1 MKRYLSILLLLVVG
15 LSGLLYAQAPQ
26 KFSYQAVVRTQFGQ
40 LVTNQPVGVRISILR
55 YSALGASVYSESQTV
70 TTNAN
75 GLFTMAV
82 GEGTVLS
89 GNLNAINWAD
99 GPYFLKSEI
108 DPQGGTSYSI
118 VATKQMMS
126 VPYSLFALRADTS
139 SFATTAQWA
148 QNIVGGFQESQILTM
163 SHDTIFLTGGSF
175 VVLPTGFSGNYND
188 LTNKPVIPTVPTSV
202 SAFTNDAGYITG
214 YTEVQA
220 LSISHDTI
228 FLTGGSFVKIPA
240 GFSGDYNDLTNKP
253 TIPTVPTN
261 VSNFTN
267 DAGYIT
273 SADIPAGFSGDY
285 NDLTN
290 KPTIPTVPSNVSA
303 FTNDAGYLTNY
314 TESQTLADVVAN
326 SNSAGHSQIKN
337 VNDPTDPKDAVNLQY
352 LTAQLAR
359 LQHQLDSL
367 GAIVASTG
375 DGSGDEGSTPPTTFT
390 DGVLPGV
397 FSVAAD
403 RTVKFS
409 QGNLQYTTT
418 GTHAVSG
425 GGTVQGT
432 WRFAEHQYDFVG
444 NSTEGTVNHNG
455 APCNNENISSSYSG
469 WIDLFGRGTSGWN
482 SGENAY
488 QPWSISIFNND
499 YYSGSLSGSYAKA
512 DWGVF
517 NAISNGGNL
526 PEQWRTLTKD
536 EWAYLLN
543 TRTTTVSGVSSNA
556 RFCKATVTGI
566 AGLVIFPDNYI
577 HPTGNVSSLQS
588 INDPYPDFTVN
599 NLTAEEW
606 QYMEQ
611 AGAVFL
617 PVAGSRNG
625 TTLTEVGTH
634 GHYWS
639 SSYYHSIYAYQLD
652 FRNGNVDPGGINSHY
667 TGQSVRLVQDIV
679 ETSHTACDSY
689 SWHGTTYT
697 ESGDYAF
704 GSELLHLTINH
715 STHNSET
722 QSTSGCYSW
731 HETVYPSTGT
741 YTYDYTNP
749 EGCPSTDT
757 LHLNVNNA
765 SPSALDITV
774 NGYTFRMIQVEGG
787 TFNMGAQS
795 TDPSGI
801 NYDPDASPDQSPV
814 HSVTLCSYYIGQTEV
829 TEGLWEAVMGSDVTT
844 HGAFNGIG
852 SNYPIT
858 FISYYDAQSFI
869 TLLSHLTGLNF
880 RMPTEA
886 EWEYAARGGSQSQG
900 YKYSGSNNIDDV
912 AWCFEN
918 VPGGNWVDVLHPV
931 ATKQANEL
939 GLYDMTGSMS
949 EWCSDWYGNYSS
961 SPQTNPTGPDS
972 GSGRVSRSGPSIEE
986 NVWARTG
993 AFNQGYRYSFTG
1005 LRLALSEYAPTNPP
1019 MVSTASVSNITGTT
1033 VSCGGNVT
1041 FSGDTP
1047 VIARGVCW
1055 ATSENPTIFDSH
1067 TTDGSGMGSF
1077 TSSITG
1083 LTAGTIYY
1091 VRAYATNGSRT
1102 SYGPQVSFTT
1112 ESVTLSTRDFTVNG
1126 VTFSM
1131 IQVEGGTFNMGAQN
1145 SDPSGVNY
1153 YAGAIDNE
1161 SPVHDVTLSSYYIG
1175 QTEVTQGLWH
1185 AVMGSDVFPQVATSP
1200 YYSGEVGDSYPAWG
1214 ISYND
1219 AQNFIAQLNILTG
1232 LNFRLPTEAEW
1243 EYAARG
1249 GNQSHGYKFSGSNT
1263 IDNVAWYL
1271 GNSGD
1276 RLHPVAS
1283 KQANELGIYD
1293 MTGNLFEWCSD
1304 WHGDYSD
1311 ISQTNPTGP
1320 GSGTRHVIRGGCYTF
1335 TPHHCHTRFR
1345 VPPQDD
1351 HGSIQAGMRLV
1362 LSE

>member
-89 GNLNAINWAD
+89 GNLNTINWAD

-175 VVLPTGFSGNYND
+175 VVLPAGFSGNYND
-188 LTNKPVIPTVPTSV
+188 LTNKPVIPTVPTAV

-303 FTNDAGYLTNY
+303 FTNDAGYLTTY

-367 GAIVASTG
+367 GAIVASSG
-375 DGSGDEGSTPPTTFT
+375 GGSDGSSDDDGATPSTTFT

-418 GTHAVSG
+418 GTHDVAG
-425 GGTVQGT
+425 GGTTIGT
-432 WRFAEHQYDFVG
+432 WRFAEHQYDYIG
-444 NSTEGTVNHNG
+444 NE
-455 APCNNENISSSYSG
+455 NNNISSTYTG
-469 WIDLFGRGTSGWN
+469 YIDLFGWGTSGW
-482 SGENAY
+482 SGGAIAY
-488 QPWSISIFNND
+488 QPWSTSTVHA
-499 YYSGSLSGSYAKA
+499 YYHIGGSDMNSLTGTYSNA
-512 DWGVF
+512 DWGIY

-526 PEQWRTLTKD
+526 PGKWRTLTKN
-536 EWAYLLN
+536 EWRYLLSN
-543 TRTTTVSGVSSNA
+543 RITTVSGVTDFA
-556 RFCKATVTGI
+556 RYCKATVGGVK
-566 AGLVIFPDNYI
+566 GLIIFPDIYT
-577 HPTGNVSSLQS
+577 HPTEHVPTLMSVNFSNASFS
-588 INDPYPDFTVN
+588 VN
-599 NLTAEEW
+599 NLTIEEW

-617 PVAGSRNG
+617 PAAGYRTNS
-625 TTLTEVGTH
+625 TTEYVGSI

-639 SSYYHSIYAYQLD
+639 STCGGSYNSYYTYFHNSNI
-652 FRNGNVDPGGINSHY
+652 DPESRSNYRFS
-667 TGQSVRLVQDIV
+667 GQSVRLVQDIV

-765 SPSALDITV
+765 SPSVLDITV

-801 NYDPDASPDQSPV
+801 NYDPDASPNQSPV

-829 TEGLWEAVMGSDVTT
+829 TQGLWEAVMGSDVTT
-844 HGAFNGIG
+844 HGGFSGIG
-852 SNYPIT
+852 SNYPIQV
-858 FISYYDAQSFI
+858 ISYYDAQSFI

-912 AWCFEN
+912 AWY
-918 VPGGNWVDVLHPV
+918 PGNEPEVSTAGFTPQPV

-939 GLYDMTGSMS
+939 GLYDMTGNVF
-949 EWCSDWYGNYSS
+949 EWCSDWYGVYSS

-972 GSGRVSRSGPSIEE
+972 GSGRVIRGGSAIENAWGRSG
-986 NVWARTG
+986 G
-993 AFNQGYRYSFTG
+993 NQGTRYANSG

-1153 YAGAIDNE
+1153 YAGAWDRE
-1161 SPVHDVTLSSYYIG
+1161 SPVHVVTLSSYYIG

-1185 AVMGSDVFPQVATSP
+1185 AVMGSDVFPEGASSP
-1200 YYSGEVGDSYPAWG
+1200 YYSGVVGDSYPAWG

-1263 IDNVAWYL
+1263 IDNVAWYS
-1271 GNSGD
+1271 GNSGESMH
-1276 RLHPVAS
+1276 HPVAS

-1293 MTGNLFEWCSD
+1293 MTGNVSEWCSD
-1304 WHGDYSD
+1304 WYGDYSD

-1320 GSGTRHVIRGGCYTF
+1320 GSGTRHVNRGGSYSF
-1335 TPHHCHTRFR
+1335 IARFCHTSDRL
-1345 VPPQDD
+1345 PLPNDSGD
-1351 HGSIQAGMRLV
+1351 IGSGMRLV